1 MFKIHLLF
9 FFLFSLSTLHA
20 QNYWKR
26 DAQTLRTVTDNDDKY
41 LYYSLD
47 KKAFNA
53 SLHNRTSRSVSDK
66 KIVQIPNADGKIES
80 FEVTKTKILSDK
92 LAQKYPEIETYSGV
106 SVSNPAKSV
115 NFT

>member
-26 DAQTLRTVTDNDDKY
+26 EEQTLRTVTDNDDKY

-66 KIVQIPNADGKIES
+66 KIVQIMQMGK
-80 FEVTKTKILSDK
+80 
-92 LAQKYPEIETYSGV
+92 
-106 SVSNPAKSV
+106 
-115 NFT
+115 